1 MHGRID
7 LSGEKMTL
15 KMDGIVHFVS
25 FVIKIKALL
34 ECLK

>member
-15 KMDGIVHFVS
+15 KMDGIGAFC
-25 FVIKIKALL
+25 KLRDQNQGTA
-34 ECLK
+34 